1 MTLNPRD
8 LHWRRFFPVVVVVV
22 VVAAAADDHLSHF
35 LQLLLYRGDRRRRLV
50 GLSFPFPSSQHL
62 SVPPPLRQF
71 QEELRVPPP
80 LRKGPGVEQQV
91 AALVSLN
98 FAGIFFPSSAI

>member
-8 LHWRRFFPVVVVVV
+8 LYWRRFFPA
-22 VVAAAADDHLSHF
+22 VAAATADDLSHF
-35 LQLLLYRGDRRRRLV
+35 LQLLLYRGDRRRLV

-71 QEELRVPPP
+71 QEQLRVPPP
-80 LRKGPGVEQQV
+80 LRKGLRVERQV

-98 FAGIFFPSSAI
+98 LVGNVFPSSMI